1 MTGPRPRPG
10 RRTDP
15 ARTVITRVE
24 DLPVLCTCVEAGQ
37 LLRRN
42 PEVIAKMAKAGT
54 LKGAKQGQEWVF
66 RREDLIAYI
75 DSLFSIA

>member
-15 ARTVITRVE
+15 ARPVITRVE
-24 DLPVLCTCVEAGQ
+24 DLPVLCTCVEAGL

-42 PEVIAKMAKAGT
+42 PEIIAKMAKAGI
-54 LKGAKQGQEWVF
+54 LKGAKQGQEWFF
-66 RREDLIAYI
+66 RREDLVAYI
-75 DSLFSIA
+75 DSLFASA